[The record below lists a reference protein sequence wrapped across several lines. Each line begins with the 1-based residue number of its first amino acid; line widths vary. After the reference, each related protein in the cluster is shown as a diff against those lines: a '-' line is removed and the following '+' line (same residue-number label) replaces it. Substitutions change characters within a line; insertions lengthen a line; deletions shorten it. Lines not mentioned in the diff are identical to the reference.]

1 MKKGIGVYEA
11 NWGYTCVVPEKGK
24 YSEEAVRAIAVAES
38 RKKRREREIN
48 NLRQQLMHEVRYTVL
63 EITKKGGRTL
73 SDMINEI
80 CTRLEEKRATV
91 ESGIPEEGIRGDS
104 TFTEENFRKMV
115 DDMLRRAAENV
126 LRGNSKIAD
135 GYDERQY

>member
-11 NWGYTCVVPEKGK
+11 NWGYTCVVPRKGGYSKRAGRAMERATSEK
-24 YSEEAVRAIAVAES
+24 
-38 RKKRREREIN
+38 EREIRKLN
-48 NLRQQLMHEVRYTVL
+48 NLRLQLMHEVRDAVL
-63 EITKKGGRTL
+63 EMTKKGGRTL

-115 DDMLRRAAENV
+115 DDMLRRAAKKV
-126 LRGNSKIAD
+126 LSGNSKTAD
-135 GYDERQY
+135 DYDGR

>member
-11 NWGYTCVVPEKGK
+11 NWGYTCVVPRKGEYSK
-24 YSEEAVRAIAVAES
+24 RAGRAMERATSEE
-38 RKKRREREIN
+38 EREKRKLN
-48 NLRQQLMHEVRYTVL
+48 NLRLQLMHEVRDAVL
-63 EITKKGGRTL
+63 EMTKKGGRTL

-115 DDMLRRAAENV
+115 DDMLRRAAKKV
-126 LRGNSKIAD
+126 LSGNSKIAD
-135 GYDERQY
+135 DYDER